1 MLWQPDAPWP
11 TCPLD
16 HGPFDQIE
24 FSTPADIRARRR
36 LIETAAAGG
45 RRLTTQEHIELQA
58 HRPRTANPPT
68 GLDFPLLPILQI
80 HAPDVPWFEMPFQ
93 AELLQIL
100 WCPLLHHRPSSPP
113 NGDGAP
119 WVSVQFHLDIDPL
132 TLLTPPRPQ
141 LIEYDW
147 FVPEPCVLHPEPVT
161 EYPQPPALNDSLAQ
175 RVEQWARDEYGNA
188 EGDMG
193 NYGQLFATA
202 PGWKLGGHPDWS
214 FGFPATAILCPCGAP
229 MLFLCTIPSCEWD
242 AGTASWAP
250 LQDIELTT
258 TNFGGRR
265 NNGPTCVQ
273 VGNYQR
279 MRIFVCSADP
289 DHPVRSDIVL

>member
-1 MLWQPDAPWP
+1 MARVTPPRPIDITTVFPELSPLSATAVRLHPRPGNPTEWDSSIGGPMLWQPDAPWP

-161 EYPQPPALNDSLAQ
+161 EYPQPP
-175 RVEQWARDEYGNA
+175 
-188 EGDMG
+188 
-193 NYGQLFATA
+193 
-202 PGWKLGGHPDWS
+202 P
-214 FGFPATAILCPCGAP
+214 
-229 MLFLCTIPSCEWD
+229 
-242 AGTASWAP
+242 
-250 LQDIELTT
+250 
-258 TNFGGRR
+258 
-265 NNGPTCVQ
+265 
-273 VGNYQR
+273 
-279 MRIFVCSADP
+279 
-289 DHPVRSDIVL
+289 